1 MKPLTHF
8 SIPMP
13 DEHRDHV
20 GPRDDLRIEP
30 EPCDAPVGLRH
41 ELGTDP
47 SRPAEGSAQTRQGA
61 R

>member
-1 MKPLTHF
+1 
-8 SIPMP
+8 MP

-30 EPCDAPVGLRH
+30 EPCNAPVGLRH